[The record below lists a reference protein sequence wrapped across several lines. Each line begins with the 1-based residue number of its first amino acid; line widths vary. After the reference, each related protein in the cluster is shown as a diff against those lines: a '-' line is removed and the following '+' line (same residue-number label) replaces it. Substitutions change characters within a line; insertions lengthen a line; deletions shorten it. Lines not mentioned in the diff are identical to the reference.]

1 MSKVYPIRFGK
12 SGEYELSE
20 SAIKHIITG
29 DTKVRP
35 VNIAGLR
42 TTEVALSG
50 GLHTW
55 EAWGNFLVGYKN
67 VVHLL
72 EYDSEAHDD
81 WFFARELQNGV
92 ITLKI
97 PRLMF
102 TGSAAK
108 ITMQPDNYYKSGY
121 LWKTLFPIG
130 YSEKDI
136 IKVIGE
142 AFDNIDRE
150 DSTYP
155 SEEKQVGVLY
165 GYALLEDPLKTLKLR
180 IQLRNNQIKSV
191 FPSWE
196 QPASGNNGKPY
207 SHTNSINFNIAEST
221 VDHKK
226 YAKAWGHVFQKDYFC
241 LDTLLSLTPN
251 FILYRPRRDPS
262 TGIDNWR
269 DEREKELMENA
280 PSMSSEELQLI
291 ETYLHDFICC
301 KDPYGIQTALYK
313 DCLDKIK
320 EDDYIFN
327 ASQLLENIAECVQVL
342 THADLKHGTR
352 RAMDFIIRFIS
363 MAVVHTGGLCT
374 LMFKRVLGEFIETAI
389 GHHDETS
396 RREFFSA
403 LAESPCRAALYTEFD
418 LSPFVKEN
426 NEMGLC
432 IVGCQ
437 NIDIELKPEHLY
449 QFVAFNLG
457 ENYLLSLSEKNRL
470 AIAEACFSGTELQAM
485 VADCMS
491 FLSGI
496 DFQFFMPIRL
506 DPIRLEQKLAPNEED
521 LIALVRDYS
530 RMLVLYRQRIV
541 LEDPDAYQ
549 AELDY
554 GQFGTT
560 EFFNLI
566 RQKHKRQFVWEMHNA
581 MLDELHRLAEALEYT
596 KLMERVKT
604 IKTGLP
610 KEVIPM
616 PNRVPNYILEH
627 LDWVKAPT
635 LDMRNDNLI
644 RQILGSDSSVATI
657 K

>member
-1 MSKVYPIRFGK
+1 MSKAYPIQFGK
-12 SGEYELSE
+12 NGEYELSE
-20 SAIKHIITG
+20 SAMRHIVTG

-35 VNIAGLR
+35 VNVDGLR

-55 EAWGNFLVGYKN
+55 EAWESFLVGYEK

-72 EYDSEAHDD
+72 EYNSDIHDD

-130 YSEKDI
+130 YSEDDI
-136 IKVIGE
+136 VKVIEE
-142 AFDNIDRE
+142 AFDNIDLE
-150 DSTYP
+150 DSTFP
-155 SEEKQVGVLY
+155 SEEKPAGVLY
-165 GYALLEDPLKTLKLR
+165 GYAQLDDPLKTLKLR
-180 IQLRNNQIKSV
+180 IQLRKNQIQSV

-207 SHTNSINFNIAEST
+207 SHTNSINFNISGST
-221 VDHKK
+221 LDYNK
-226 YAKAWGHVFQKDYFC
+226 YTKSWGHVFQKGYFC
-241 LDTLLSLTPN
+241 LDSLLSLTPN
-251 FILYRPRRDPS
+251 FILDRPRRVSS
-262 TGIDNWR
+262 TSIDNWR
-269 DEREKELMENA
+269 DKREKDLMANA
-280 PSMSSEELQLI
+280 PLMSNEELQLI

-301 KDPYGIQTALYK
+301 KDPYGIQTVLYK
-313 DCLDKIK
+313 NCLDRIK
-320 EDDYIFN
+320 EDHHIFN

-342 THADLKHGTR
+342 THSDLKHGTR
-352 RAMDFIIRFIS
+352 RAMNFIIRFIS

-374 LMFKRVLGEFIETAI
+374 LMFKRILGEFIEAVV
-389 GHHDETS
+389 GHHDENS

-403 LAESPCRAALYTEFD
+403 LADSPCRAALYTEFD

-426 NEMGLC
+426 NNTGLF
-432 IVGCQ
+432 IPGYLNV
-437 NIDIELKPEHLY
+437 DIELKPEHLY

-457 ENYLLSLSEKNRL
+457 ENYLLLLSEEKRL
-470 AIAEACFSGTELQAM
+470 TIAEACYSGAELQAM

-491 FLSGI
+491 FLSGT
-496 DFQFFMPIRL
+496 DFQFFIPVRL
-506 DPIRLEQKLAPNEED
+506 EPIRLEKKNAPNEDD
-521 LIALVRDYS
+521 LIAVVRDYS

-541 LEDPDAYQ
+541 MEDPEAYQ

-554 GQFGTT
+554 EKIGTT
-560 EFFNLI
+560 EFFHLI
-566 RQKHKRQFVWEMHNA
+566 RQKHKRQFVWDMHNA
-581 MLDELHRLAEALEYT
+581 MLDEMFKSAEILGYK
-596 KLMERVKT
+596 KLKEKIEST
-604 IKTGLP
+604 KTGLP

-616 PNRVPNYILEH
+616 PKQVPSYILKGA
-627 LDWVKAPT
+627 DWITEPT
-635 LDMRNDNLI
+635 LDMSNENLV
-644 RQILGSDSSVATI
+644 RQILGE
-657 K
+657 